1 MPLNENIRL
10 IAMDM
15 DDTLLREDWTISER
29 TVQAIRQAQGKG
41 VYVTIATGRMPASVR
56 PYAQQLELDVPV
68 ITYNGAMVQEAL
80 SEKVLYR
87 KVIPIETAQNIINW
101 LLLKEVH
108 FQVYLKDQVFVEE
121 MNEWSRSYERAT
133 RVPIIETNLQERLAL
148 EKEGVEKILLFGEP
162 EILKGWDDKFNLQY
176 EGKIRTTKSKPNF
189 LELIH
194 SEVSKGVALSSLAK
208 RLGVKQE
215 EVLAVGDSLNDLEMI
230 QYAGMGVAMG
240 NARQEVK
247 EVANVVTSTNQED
260 GVAKAI
266 ERYVLKRASE

>member
-1 MPLNENIRL
+1 
-10 IAMDM
+10 MDM